1 MTDHCAGCGCP
12 TDHAEQHHVDE
23 QRGNND
29 PDNLS
34 PRCRRC
40 HHDGAHDN
48 PRRTDSLSTEQYG
61 PARPRT
67 GPPTVR

>member
-1 MTDHCAGCGCP
+1 MPCAACGDP
-12 TDHAEQHHVDE
+12 TDATETHHVDE
-23 QRGNND
+23 QRGNNE

-34 PRCRRC
+34 ERCPRC

-61 PARPRT
+61 PRSPST
-67 GPPTVR
+67 GPPGRS